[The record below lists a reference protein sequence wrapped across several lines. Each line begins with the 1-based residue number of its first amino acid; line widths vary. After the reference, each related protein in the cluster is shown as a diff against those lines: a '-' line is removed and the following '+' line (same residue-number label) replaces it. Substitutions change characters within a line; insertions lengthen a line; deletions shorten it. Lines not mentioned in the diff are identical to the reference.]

1 MAKPKK
7 VSGTPLAS
15 LRKAWSPLMLAA
27 AVAGLIGALLL
38 IVTGAIWI
46 IKKEFFLWIKI
57 LLAVGAALVVFCG
70 AIYRRPLWSALSS
83 RGAQH
88 GYVTGFTILFVLVI
102 VVCLNYA
109 LYLFHWRKDLTKSQ
123 LYALAPQTLKVI
135 NGLGDKKVQI
145 RSYLF
150 PGDFTADPAQVR
162 AMTELL
168 EEYTKRSKNISFE
181 TIDLR
186 MPSKTADQDDIT
198 SPCVVFQCGDRKEK
212 VYGYDANESKF
223 TSALI
228 KVTREKKRKIYFLTG
243 HGERPLEAP
252 PPPTPSSP
260 GMPPPRRTDL
270 DSLSFFKQALEQ
282 IQSRE
287 FATLD
292 LAKEEMPSPED
303 CAALIIAGPK
313 GQIPDDQI
321 EKIDG
326 YLKKGGGV
334 LVMVDPPNQG
344 GADVN
349 KLISRWGF
357 ETPNERVEDH
367 AQNYRGNPSILMVR
381 NYTEDPF
388 EITYRLPATIYIEAR
403 PVLRT
408 GTTNPDLTLIDL
420 VKTSTNSYALED
432 QPKGLLAPSGTPGS
446 GGQGEPKPPSTASK
460 RNGPLTLVAL
470 ATTQK
475 PPPPPPQ
482 PGMPPPP
489 PPQEDA
495 TKPKSRLVVIGD
507 SDLAANRGIA
517 SQGFFGMELNANGYL
532 LLNCVAW
539 LAQEPE
545 LVSIPAKK
553 PEDQHI
559 TLQRGQVALMII
571 IVLPVTLLLII
582 ASGAVVWW
590 MRR

>member
-1 MAKPKK
+1 MPKK
-7 VSGTPLAS
+7 KQNPSPPRQRNS
-15 LRKAWSPLMLAA
+15 WSPLMWAA
-27 AVAGLIGALLL
+27 AGAGILGALLL
-38 IVTGAIWI
+38 VVTGAIWI
-46 IKKEFFLWIKI
+46 VKNEFLLWIKI
-57 LLAVGAALVVFCG
+57 LIALGAVLVIFCG
-70 AIYRRPLWSALSS
+70 AIFRRSLWANLSS

-102 VVCLNYA
+102 LVCLNYA

-135 NGLGDKKVQI
+135 NGLGEKKVQI
-145 RSYLF
+145 RSYMF
-150 PGDFTADPAQVR
+150 PGDPYANPAQVR

-181 TIDLR
+181 IVDLR
-186 MPSKTADQDDIT
+186 MPSKTTDKDVT

-252 PPPTPSSP
+252 PPPTPSGP
-260 GMPPPRRTDL
+260 GMPPPQRNDL

-292 LAKEEMPSPED
+292 LSKEEMPSPED
-303 CAALIIAGPK
+303 CAALVIAGPK
-313 GQIPDDQI
+313 VPIPDDQV

-326 YLKKGGGV
+326 YLKQGGGV
-334 LVMVDPPNQG
+334 LVMVDPPSQG

-367 AQNYRGNPSILMVR
+367 AQNYRGNPSIVMVN
-381 NYTEDPF
+381 NYTQDPF
-388 EITYRLPATIYIEAR
+388 EITQRLPATIYIEAR

-408 GTTNPDLTLIDL
+408 GTTNPDLTLTDL

-432 QPKGLLAPSGTPGS
+432 QPKGLLTPSSAAGNASKEGS
-446 GGQGEPKPPSTASK
+446 SAAKSSPTASK
-460 RNGPLTLVAL
+460 RSGPLTVVAL

-489 PPQEDA
+489 PPQEEA

-532 LLNCVAW
+532 LLNCIAW

-545 LVSIPAKK
+545 LVAIPAKK

-559 TLQRGQVALMII
+559 TLQRGQVSLMII
-571 IVLPVTLLLII
+571 IALPVTLLFIT
-582 ASGAVVWW
+582 ASGVIVWW
-590 MRR
+590 KRR